1 MHAKKNEDNNPL
13 LLLCLNGGSKG
24 ETISLNTF
32 SRYYDDLLSFNYNFQ
47 ISNSINETFTIN
59 GLTTNIQAKYPDILD
74 FSSNNVLNFSIFG
87 FFGNYLGDILSLNPK
102 EANLKCEAN
111 WGIYQC
117 IVPKSHFKGE
127 KNGYYYLH
135 YNNSLGGK
143 SIFYEVTPFKVIL
156 SGNVISSKINRVVFA
171 LFLLLLL

>member
-102 EANLKCEAN
+102 EANLKCEAK
-111 WGIYQC
+111 C

-143 SIFYEVTPFKVIL
+143 SIFYEVTPFNVIL
-156 SGNVISSKINRVVFA
+156 SGSIVSYKFMII
-171 LFLLLLL
+171 LIFLLL